1 MSKHTLK
8 PFRKTCHSSRCL
20 LVQANHCL
28 SKYFPPT
35 KDDLPES
42 KTSRDASSEEEK
54 GQTTSES
61 LAASLPDAPTTEPK
75 SPEEPTAKKQKVV
88 TSSEEERKHQS
99 ENEDGFEGPTDDQ
112 PYDEKPAAT
121 PSQNIDEGWE
131 EVGKDEDA
139 AKSDHTPTPVDAEP
153 VQVEGTKEK
162 MAKVLEADGEVAS
175 QASGVPNM
183 LTKDW

>member
-1 MSKHTLK
+1 MK
-8 PFRKTCHSSRCL
+8 PFRETGHSFRCL

-28 SKYFPPT
+28 SKYFPPA
-35 KDDLPES
+35 KDDLPDS
-42 KTSRDASSEEEK
+42 KTSRDTSSEEEK

-75 SPEEPTAKKQKVV
+75 SLEEPTAKKQKVV
-88 TSSEEERKHQS
+88 TSSEEERKHQTDK
-99 ENEDGFEGPTDDQ
+99 EDEFEGLTDDQ
-112 PYDEKPAAT
+112 PFDEKPAAT
-121 PSQNIDEGWE
+121 SSQNIEEGWE
-131 EVGKDEDA
+131 DVGKDEDP
-139 AKSDHTPTPVDAEP
+139 AKSDHTPTPVDVEP